1 MKQRQLLFHLLA
13 LLTVSIWGVTFVSTK
28 ILIGAGLTPTEIFI
42 LRFALAYLCIIA
54 VSHSRLWSDS
64 IKDELLMCVAG
75 LTGGSLYFI
84 AENSALAITLASD
97 VSLLICTAPIFTM
110 LLGRIFL
117 HVPLRQRMAAGSLIA
132 LCGVGLVVLN
142 GTLNLG
148 LNPLGDALT
157 LAAALLWAAYCIVLK
172 MLGQRYHTL
181 FITRKVFFYGLLS
194 SAIFLAFEPRQFD
207 PHLLLA
213 PAVYGNLLFLS
224 IVASMLGYIMWN
236 RAVKSLGAEKT
247 ANYIYCIPLV
257 TILAA
262 VLFLGE
268 PFTVHTAIG
277 AALIIGGVVLAEK

>member
-157 LAAALLWAAYCIVLK
+157 LAAALLWAAY
-172 MLGQRYHTL
+172 
-181 FITRKVFFYGLLS
+181 
-194 SAIFLAFEPRQFD
+194 
-207 PHLLLA
+207 
-213 PAVYGNLLFLS
+213 
-224 IVASMLGYIMWN
+224 
-236 RAVKSLGAEKT
+236 
-247 ANYIYCIPLV
+247 
-257 TILAA
+257 
-262 VLFLGE
+262 
-268 PFTVHTAIG
+268 
-277 AALIIGGVVLAEK
+277 